1 MKSLPRE
8 HGIILGSWSGL
19 GWKGSQGS
27 SPSTPCPRQGHL
39 LIDLQPGLGHLQG
52 WGSHNFSVPGH
63 LPTLPGKNVSLLCNL
78 SLSSLQEVGWDK
90 GIGSHEAEDESGLC
104 TGDNFHFRTGKGPFV
119 PTPGKL
125 GQSNICLQL
134 AGVPVGSGLSARRG
148 CGGSRAEGTGAGA
161 APRAGA
167 GLSGRGGAAGPGGLG
182 LGGGARVLIG
192 QRCQPAP
199 RSWFPLVW
207 RRVVLPA
214 GRENGLGKLLHEP
227 QLCRAR
233 QSVQHP
239 FCCWESTRWM
249 ERIPRHLQAQGTHTT
264 AIFLQPS

>member
-1 MKSLPRE
+1 MSNVLCCVCLQV
-8 HGIILGSWSGL
+8 LGEGGL
-19 GWKGSQGS
+19 VRAPAETAGTGACCGGGKFQG
-27 SPSTPCPRQGHL
+27 
-39 LIDLQPGLGHLQG
+39 
-52 WGSHNFSVPGH
+52 
-63 LPTLPGKNVSLLCNL
+63 
-78 SLSSLQEVGWDK
+78 EVGWDK
-90 GIGSHEAEDESGLC
+90 GIGSHEAEDQSGLC

-192 QRCQPAP
+192 QRCQPA
-199 RSWFPLVW
+199 V
-207 RRVVLPA
+207 
-214 GRENGLGKLLHEP
+214 
-227 QLCRAR
+227 
-233 QSVQHP
+233 
-239 FCCWESTRWM
+239 
-249 ERIPRHLQAQGTHTT
+249 
-264 AIFLQPS
+264 